1 MERDYK
7 LELSLLLLR
16 LTTAAFM
23 LVWAVA
29 KFANVKQQQ
38 NVANAFYGWKDASP
52 EILMIIG
59 SVQVVIVLA
68 FAAGLFKTW
77 TYGAVF
83 LMHAASVLVGI
94 GKMIPPY
101 GPGAAMTF
109 WAAVPVLAGIAT
121 LWLLRD
127 RDRLASVG

>member
-1 MERDYK
+1 MKRDQT
-7 LELSLLLLR
+7 LELSLLLMR

-38 NVANAFYGWKDASP
+38 GVASTFYGWKDVSP
-52 EILMIIG
+52 EILMGIG
-59 SVQVVIVLA
+59 GVQVVLILA
-68 FAAGLFKTW
+68 FVAGFWKTW

-83 LMHAASVLVGI
+83 LMHAASVIVGV

-109 WAAVPVLAGIAT
+109 WAGVPVLAGIAA

-127 RDRLASVG
+127 RDRLASVS

>member
-1 MERDYK
+1 MDRDYK
-7 LELSLLLLR
+7 LELSLVLMR

-38 NVANAFYGWKDASP
+38 GVAAAFYGWKDAAP
-52 EILMIIG
+52 EVLMAIG
-59 SVQVVIVLA
+59 IAQVVLLLA
-68 FAAGLFKTW
+68 FAAGLYKTW

-83 LMHAASVLVGI
+83 LMHAASVAVGI

-109 WAAVPVLAGIAT
+109 WAGVPVLAGLAA

-127 RDRLASVG
+127 RDRMVFIS